1 LSRLEGAV
9 IDPRSPVP
17 KYFQLREILVSLIDS
32 ELAPDAAIPSER
44 ELAERYAL
52 TRMTVR
58 HAIDQLVSEGR
69 LYRVAGRG
77 TFVARS
83 RIVTQLTLTSF
94 TEDMRALGL
103 RPGAV
108 TLSASRRPAGAIGAE
123 LGLPADAEVHLL
135 ERLRTADGVPMA
147 LERTHLPAALTPG
160 LLDADLSDRS
170 LYALLAE
177 RYGLLPDRGEQ
188 TIQAGTAELSDARL
202 LGVPVGTP
210 VLQFRRRSFVGSRP
224 VEFVVSTYRGDRYQF
239 RAALDVPARILA
251 YRANQGGIA

>member
-17 KYFQLREILVSLIDS
+17 KYFQLREILLSLIDS

-44 ELAERYAL
+44 ELAERHRL

-58 HAIDQLVSEGR
+58 HAIDQLVGEGC
-69 LYRVAGRG
+69 LYRVPGRG

-83 RIVTQLTLTSF
+83 RIETQLTLTSF
-94 TEDMRALGL
+94 TEDMRRLGL

-108 TLSASRRPAGAIGAE
+108 TLAASRQPAGKVGVE
-123 LGLPADAEVHLL
+123 LGLAPDAEVHVL
-135 ERLRTADGVPMA
+135 ERLRTADDEPMA
-147 LERTHLPAALTPG
+147 LERTHLPADLTPG
-160 LLDADLSDRS
+160 LLEVDLSNRS
-170 LYALLAE
+170 LYSLLAE

-202 LGVPVGTP
+202 LGLPVGAS
-210 VLQFRRRSFVGSRP
+210 VLQFRRRSFAGSQR

-239 RAALDVPARILA
+239 RAALDVPART
-251 YRANQGGIA
+251 RASQGGIA